1 MKKYKS
7 RIDYVM
13 SREVEFELDEK
24 VNPFDRAREIS
35 VEPVDPKCL
44 SAKEINIHFLEGL
57 ELT

>member
-1 MKKYKS
+1 
-7 RIDYVM
+7 M

-24 VNPFDRAREIS
+24 VNPFDKAREIS

>member
-1 MKKYKS
+1 MKKYKI

-24 VNPFDRAREIS
+24 VNPFDKAREIS
-35 VEPVDPKCL
+35 EGPVDPKCL

>member
-1 MKKYKS
+1 MKKYKI

-13 SREVEFELDEK
+13 SREVEFELEEK

-35 VEPVDPKCL
+35 EEPVNPKCL
-44 SAKEINIHFLEGL
+44 TAKEINIHFLEGL